1 MNVFE
6 TAIQVTSSVLGNRF
20 PGYSFAFASGSIIRG
35 EGTKGSDID
44 LVVVFDRLE
53 TAWREAFVEGDLP
66 FEVFVQDP
74 ETLSWFFESDI
85 ARGCPVIIHM
95 VATGQILGPNPDK
108 GHVWKDYAASVLRAG
123 PPEPVGEKLNAL
135 KYQITDLLDDL
146 QGERSGSE
154 ACAIAAQLYQPL
166 ADLMLL
172 GRGRWS
178 GRGKWIPRL
187 IRETDQEMA
196 DRFDDAFRQVS
207 LGNVEEL
214 CNLTHAELDR
224 HGGPFFAGD
233 KRMASQQAR
242 RTSLIELDQPRPTA
256 AIDKLELRHNASPCL
271 PRLK

>member
-1 MNVFE
+1 MSVFE
-6 TAIQVTSSVLGNRF
+6 TAIQATSSVLANRF
-20 PGYSFAFASGSIIRG
+20 PGYSFAFASGSITRG
-35 EGTKGSDID
+35 EGTKGSDVD

-53 TAWREAFVEGDLP
+53 TGWRETFVEGDLP
-66 FEVFVQDP
+66 FEVFIQDS

-95 VATGQILGPNPDK
+95 VATGQILGLNPEK
-108 GHVWKDYAASVLRAG
+108 GRVWKDYAASVLRAG
-123 PPEPVGEKLNAL
+123 PPELVGEKLNAL
-135 KYQITDLLDDL
+135 RYQITDLLDDL
-146 QGERSGSE
+146 HGDRAGPEVR
-154 ACAIAAQLYQPL
+154 AIAAQLYQPL

-187 IRETDQEMA
+187 LREAHRELA
-196 DRFDDAFRQVS
+196 SKFDDAFQPVS

-242 RTSLIELDQPRPTA
+242 RTSFVEL
-256 AIDKLELRHNASPCL
+256 S
-271 PRLK
+271 

>member
-1 MNVFE
+1 MSVFE
-6 TAIQVTSSVLGNRF
+6 TAIQASNLVLASHF

-44 LVVVFDRLE
+44 LVVVFDQLE
-53 TAWREAFVEGDLP
+53 TAWRETFIEGDFP
-66 FEVFVQDP
+66 FEAFVQDP

-108 GHVWKDYAASVLRAG
+108 GQVWKEYAASVLRAG
-123 PPEPVGEKLNAL
+123 PAELAGEALNAL
-135 KYQITDLLDDL
+135 RYQITDLLDDL
-146 QGERSGSE
+146 RGDRRSPE
-154 ACAIAAQLYQPL
+154 IRAIAAQLYQPL

-172 GRGRWS
+172 GRKTWS

-187 IRETDQEMA
+187 LRETDQELA
-196 DRFDDAFRQVS
+196 NKFDDAFRQVW
-207 LGNVEEL
+207 LGNFEVL
-214 CNLTHAELDR
+214 RSLTHSELDL

-242 RTSLIELDQPRPTA
+242 RQSLVDLD
-256 AIDKLELRHNASPCL
+256 
-271 PRLK
+271 

>member
-6 TAIQVTSSVLGNRF
+6 TAIQTTSSVLVSRF

-44 LVVVFDRLE
+44 VVVVFDRLE
-53 TAWREAFVEGDLP
+53 TAWRETFIEGDLP
-66 FEVFVQDP
+66 FEVFVHDP

-85 ARGCPVIIHM
+85 ARGYPVIIHM
-95 VATGQILGPNPDK
+95 VATGHVLGPNADK
-108 GHVWKDYAASVLRAG
+108 GQVWKDHAASVIRAG
-123 PPEPVGEKLNAL
+123 PPELVGEKLNAL

-146 QGERSGSE
+146 HGDRGGPERR
-154 ACAIAAQLYQPL
+154 AIAAQLYQSL

-172 GRGRWS
+172 GRGTWS

-187 IRETDQEMA
+187 LREMDQELA
-196 DRFDDAFRQVS
+196 NRFDDAFRQVS

-214 CNLTHAELDR
+214 CNLTHAELER

-233 KRMASQQAR
+233 KRVASQKAR
-242 RTSLIELDQPRPTA
+242 RMTFVDLG
-256 AIDKLELRHNASPCL
+256 
-271 PRLK
+271 

>member
-1 MNVFE
+1 M
-6 TAIQVTSSVLGNRF
+6 
-20 PGYSFAFASGSIIRG
+20 
-35 EGTKGSDID
+35 
-44 LVVVFDRLE
+44 VFDSLE
-53 TAWREAFVEGDLP
+53 NAWRETFVEGDLP

-85 ARGCPVIIHM
+85 ARGYPVIIHM
-95 VATGQILGPNPDK
+95 VATGQILGPNSDK

-123 PPEPVGEKLNAL
+123 PPELVGEKLNAL
-135 KYQITDLLDDL
+135 RYQITDLLDDL
-146 QGERSGSE
+146 HGDRTDPEIH
-154 ACAIAAQLYQPL
+154 AIAAQLYQPL

-187 IRETDQEMA
+187 LREADQELV

-214 CNLTHAELDR
+214 CNLAHAELDR

-242 RTSLIELDQPRPTA
+242 R
-256 AIDKLELRHNASPCL
+256 ASFVDL
-271 PRLK
+271 G